1 MPNCSKI
8 LLLQIQNLS
17 SMTCQFHR
25 KFFCCLSLTNYLFS
39 KLRLPY
45 IGVISA
51 IVKMLTKYLIFVLI
65 QISFSIG
72 QNWEKK
78 ALIVEQTAAE
88 FFKSS
93 SEISDRNFIHK
104 SSHLSLIITNYST
117 IGPVLYQTTISGIHD
132 SLNLSNCWCCLLL
145 WKNSDR

>member
-1 MPNCSKI
+1 MSLFYEQKRRNCSRRDI
-8 LLLQIQNLS
+8 IQGHAEWRAHRIKSRIFNS
-17 SMTCQFHR
+17 EYEIFFH
-25 KFFCCLSLTNYLFS
+25 
-39 KLRLPY
+39 
-45 IGVISA
+45 
-51 IVKMLTKYLIFVLI
+51 KMLTKYLIFVLI

-104 SSHLSLIITNYST
+104 SSHLSLIITNHST